1 MASPPSWDCTRAE
14 VSEHVDKFDYGL
26 DDDDVPGGQPPSRGL
41 PNPKSKFEMNQD
53 DDYEGPPQPHGQTE
67 MVDANSPM
75 APYFK
80 LYRWHPFTELFCVI
94 AEWFEDVEEVNL
106 TKGQLAL
113 KQRAKLKQEHPIMF
127 RGAVTLDLLLLL
139 LVVIVLCSAVIY
151 IALSAVGV
159 NIETIKIPI
168 PWFN

>member
-113 KQRAKLKQEHPIMF
+113 KQRAKLC
-127 RGAVTLDLLLLL
+127 LLYT
-139 LVVIVLCSAVIY
+139 SDA
-151 IALSAVGV
+151 ADD
-159 NIETIKIPI
+159 
-168 PWFN
+168 